1 MSAIEVEFEDLF
13 AGRPDQL
20 EARAQDLVTAAEAIQ
35 RATDSL
41 RALVEGQTSAST
53 DAIAETASDV
63 ARSLSRARLRYRK
76 TGQALQTYAADLR
89 PIQRD
94 ARTAVDSHIAYEQKT
109 YSLPGQISQREGD
122 LLRAEAMD
130 APQWQIDGI
139 QDDIWRLRQA
149 QSTAGRAVA
158 DARSALYSAR
168 DRLRGIADT
177 AIAAIETAIENDR
190 DSAADN
196 WNQFWESAAGWIGE
210 WAAGVLKGILE
221 FLGELLAVLV
231 AIVVIVLLIVV
242 VVALLAMLPLTV
254 LLIVGAAAA
263 LIVASLLILFALR
276 DGAGR
281 EPKHVDGASSVSTRH
296 PADADSAEDAGD
308 FTPSDYGDLIED
320 VGRQDRRGGDSSTH
334 IRVVAIRDE
343 DGNILAWRVQLPSTQ
358 NWSPFNEGGAL
369 NDLSADAML
378 ALNPDL
384 RTQYERAVWDAMRRA
399 GVLDSDA
406 PIMLTG
412 WSLGGMMAGDIAT
425 DPALAGR
432 VQSVVTAGSA
442 IDKHAGSIDPSVRV
456 TQINNRW
463 DPVHTLEFVGY
474 GSDDVPGPNWQT
486 YRPTD
491 IRIHDATMY
500 GELADDMIPGVR
512 SGDEVFFADDL
523 AGTYEEIHEE
533 VYVRG

>member
-13 AGRPDQL
+13 GGRPDQL
-20 EARAQDLVTAAEAIQ
+20 DTRAQELVVAAEAIE
-35 RATDSL
+35 RATESL
-41 RALVEGQTSAST
+41 RALIEGQTSAST
-53 DAIAETASDV
+53 DAIAETASEI

-76 TGQALQTYAADLR
+76 TGEALQTYAADLR

-94 ARTAVDSHIAYEQKT
+94 ARTAVDTHDAWQAKT
-109 YSLPGQISQREGD
+109 YALPTQISMCEAD
-122 LLRAEAMD
+122 LLQAEAMD
-130 APQWQIDGI
+130 AAPWRIDQIE
-139 QDDIWRLRQA
+139 DDLWRLRQS
-149 QSTAGRAVA
+149 QTTAIREID
-158 DARSALYSAR
+158 DARSALNTAR
-168 DRLRGIADT
+168 ERLRVIADT
-177 AIAAIETAIENDR
+177 AISAIETAIEYDR

-196 WNQFWESAAGWIGE
+196 WNQFWDDAAGWIGE
-210 WAAGVLKGILE
+210 WAASVLKGILE

-231 AIVVIVLLIVV
+231 AIVVIVLLVV
-242 VVALLAMLPLTV
+242 LVVALLAMIPLTA
-254 LLIVGAAAA
+254 LLIVGAVAA
-263 LIVASLLILFALR
+263 LIVASLLAVFAAREGR
-276 DGAGR
+276 DPR
-281 EPKHVDGASSVSTRH
+281 HVAEASTSWTRR
-296 PADADSAEDAGD
+296 PADADRAEDASD
-308 FTPSDYGDLIED
+308 FTPADYGDLIED
-320 VGRQDRRGGDSSTH
+320 VGRQDRRGGDASTH
-334 IRVVAIRDE
+334 VRVVAIRDD
-343 DGNILAWRVQLPSTQ
+343 DGNVLAWRVQLPSTQ
-358 NWSPFNEGGAL
+358 NWSPFNEQGAL

-378 ALNPDL
+378 ALMPEL
-384 RTQYERAVWDAMRRA
+384 RTQYERAAWDAMARA

-442 IDKHAGSIDPSVRV
+442 IDKHAGQIDPSVRV

-474 GSDDVPGPNWQT
+474 ENDDVPGENWHT

-500 GELADDMIPGVR
+500 GELADDAIAGVR
-512 SGDEVFFADDL
+512 PGDEVFFADDVS
-523 AGTYEEIHEE
+523 GTYEQIHEE